1 MADSLP
7 SGQAPPATVPTI
19 LIIDDEVNIRKALGR
34 QLSRQGYRVL
44 EAGTGEDGLA
54 VVREERVDLA
64 LVDLLMPGLSGQEV
78 LTRMR
83 ADHPRVVCI
92 LITAHGSAQA
102 AFLAL
107 NAGAYDYFE
116 KPIMDQQRFF
126 QVIRKGL
133 EFQRLKDEN
142 DQLQAAMQARGTSEH
157 LIGNSD
163 AIRGVISMVRSVAK
177 VPVSVL
183 ITGESGT
190 GKERVARAIH
200 SESPNAKG
208 PFMGVN
214 CAAIPESLIE
224 GELFGAEPGA
234 YTGARS
240 LKRGYFENAQGGTIL
255 LDEIGHMPIHMQAKL
270 LRVCNERE
278 VVRLGGSRPIPID
291 CRILA
296 ATHVDLK
303 AAVREGT
310 FREDLYFR
318 LNVVEIK
325 VPPLRDRLDDVPLLA
340 WYFIDKYNQEFDKSV
355 RSISP
360 EAQDLLVGHDWSEN
374 NVRELENHIKRAMV
388 FTTGGVLE
396 VSSLGLMPRRGFAP
410 SGPGV
415 GAAAEPGA
423 GNTGFRP
430 ELLEMDY
437 TAAKQ
442 QVVYDFSRWYLND
455 RLAQSGWVITRA
467 AELAGQQRPN
477 MKRLMRKF
485 DVERPEAVK
494 AGQTHHIRRD
504 RD

>member
-1 MADSLP
+1 MADSLTTGTE
-7 SGQAPPATVPTI
+7 SKARVPTI

-34 QLSRQGYRVL
+34 QLSRQGYQVL
-44 EAGTGEDGLA
+44 ESGSGEEGLA
-54 VVREERVDLA
+54 IVKEQDVDLA
-64 LVDLLMPGLSGQEV
+64 LVDLRMPGLSGQEV
-78 LTRMR
+78 LTEMQ
-83 ADHPRVVCI
+83 ANHPRVVCI

-126 QVIRKGL
+126 QVIRKAL

-142 DQLQAAMQARGTSEH
+142 DQLQAALQVRGGSEH
-157 LIGNSD
+157 LIGNSE
-163 AIRGVISMVRSVAK
+163 AIRSVISMVRSVAK

-190 GKERVARAIH
+190 GKERVARAVH
-200 SESPNAKG
+200 SESPNSKG

-214 CAAIPESLIE
+214 CAAIPETLIE
-224 GELFGAEPGA
+224 GELFGAEAGA
-234 YTGARS
+234 YTGART
-240 LKRGYFENAQGGTIL
+240 LKRGYFENAENGTIL
-255 LDEIGHMPIHMQAKL
+255 LDEVGHMPVHMQAKL

-278 VVRLGGSRPIPID
+278 IVRLGGSRPIQIN

-303 AAVREGT
+303 AAVKEGT

-325 VPPLRDRLDDVPLLA
+325 VPPLRDRKDDIPLLA
-340 WYFIDKYNQEFDKSV
+340 WYFIDKYNQEFSKNV

-360 EAQDLLVGHDWSEN
+360 EAQDLLVGHDWAEN

-388 FTTGGVLE
+388 FTTGDVLK
-396 VSSLGLMPRRGFAP
+396 VSGLGLVPRYTSP
-410 SGPGV
+410 TTVDS
-415 GAAAEPGA
+415 ESGA
-423 GNTGFRP
+423 GRGAGGFSP

-442 QVVYDFSRWYLND
+442 TLVYDFSRWYLED
-455 RLAQSGWVITRA
+455 RLAKSGWVITRA

-477 MKRLMRKF
+477 MKRLMRKY
-485 DVERPEAVK
+485 DVHRPDAVK
-494 AGQTHHIRRD
+494 YGQRHLISSGED
-504 RD
+504 D